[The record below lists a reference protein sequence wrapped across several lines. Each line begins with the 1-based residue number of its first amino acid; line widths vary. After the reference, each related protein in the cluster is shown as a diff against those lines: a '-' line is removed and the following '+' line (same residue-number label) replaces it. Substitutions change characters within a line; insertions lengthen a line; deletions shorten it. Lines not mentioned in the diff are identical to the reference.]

1 MLGSCLYTYLYIYEP
16 KVAIATKVLAF
27 IDVHD
32 LILVYKLVFFV
43 FNYKLK
49 EFPGS
54 PVSQTKLCTLHNNNP
69 K

>member
-16 KVAIATKVLAF
+16 KVTIATKVLAF

-32 LILVYKLVFFV
+32 LILGYKLVFFV

-49 EFPGS
+49 EFPRP